1 MRADVRFVQKR
12 HHIPRLFVKK
22 LQPNREIRIRL
33 VDRLFSFFTILL
45 SLCYLRR
52 WYGSQRGEEWPPI
65 ASIFATQGA
74 EWVGAVQSAH
84 PITKQRFSND
94 HRYGPLIGVRVRETT
109 RHASQRPLR
118 IRKSS
123 ALLSAH
129 SSTFASPVPVQAAR
143 PDKQL

>member
-33 VDRLFSFFTILL
+33 ADRLFSFFTILL

-52 WYGSQRGEEWPPI
+52 WYGSQRGDDWPPI

-74 EWVGAVQSAH
+74 EWGGAQFKAPSPSLNSAF
-84 PITKQRFSND
+84 R
-94 HRYGPLIGVRVRETT
+94 R
-109 RHASQRPLR
+109 SQ
-118 IRKSS
+118 
-123 ALLSAH
+123 AW
-129 SSTFASPVPVQAAR
+129 T
-143 PDKQL
+143 